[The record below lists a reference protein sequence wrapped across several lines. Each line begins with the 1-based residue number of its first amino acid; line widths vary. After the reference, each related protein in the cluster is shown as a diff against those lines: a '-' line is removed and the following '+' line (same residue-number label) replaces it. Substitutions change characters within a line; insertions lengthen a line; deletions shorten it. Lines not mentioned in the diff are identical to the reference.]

1 MTACLP
7 KCQDWSKTLR
17 GFGGTGRVLRAGQ
30 GVYLKGRYTAGAET
44 EISMPLSIQPLTGRQ
59 QELLPENVRTRRSML
74 VFAGEELRT
83 ASPDGQT
90 IADVVLYKDR
100 RFEVF
105 NVKDWSDFG
114 GFWEAVVVEQGTG

>member
-1 MTACLP
+1 M
-7 KCQDWSKTLR
+7 
-17 GFGGTGRVLRAGQ
+17 GRVLRTGQ
-30 GVYLKGRYTAGAET
+30 GAYVKGRYTPGTPT
-44 EISMPLSIQPLTGRQ
+44 ELSMLMSIQPLTGRQ

-74 VFAGEELRT
+74 VFADEELRT

-90 IADVVLYKDR
+90 VADVVLYKDR

-114 GFWEAVVVEQGTG
+114 GFWEAIIVEQGTG